1 MNKQMVE
8 GLLRKFD
15 IFKDLSD
22 IEMEPI
28 IELTKYRTQP
38 KGTHVFFQ
46 DDPMTNIY
54 FINWGKVKIY
64 KTDFN
69 GKEQIMNILKAG
81 DMFPHQGFFNK
92 DANYPAHA
100 VVYEET
106 MLAYI
111 PIEDF
116 RKLLITQPDICMK
129 LLQVLSVLI
138 ADLQTRLGEKI
149 MNDTREQIIKLLLRL
164 TQSHGEKLDGGKI
177 VLTTPFTNQELANM
191 IGSSRE
197 SVSRTLSNLRKNK
210 MVLND
215 RDGHIVIDFPKL
227 HEEIIY

>member
-81 DMFPHQGFFNK
+81 DMFPHQGFFSIK
-92 DANYPAHA
+92 MQITQH
-100 VVYEET
+100 
-106 MLAYI
+106 MLL
-111 PIEDF
+111 F
-116 RKLLITQPDICMK
+116 MKKQCLLIS
-129 LLQVLSVLI
+129 LL
-138 ADLQTRLGEKI
+138 KI
-149 MNDTREQIIKLLLRL
+149 LEN
-164 TQSHGEKLDGGKI
+164 
-177 VLTTPFTNQELANM
+177 
-191 IGSSRE
+191 
-197 SVSRTLSNLRKNK
+197 
-210 MVLND
+210 
-215 RDGHIVIDFPKL
+215 
-227 HEEIIY
+227 Y